1 MKFNTLLKPFRF
13 ISSLGKKLDKYLND
27 LKDMAPYHLRLLT
40 ESYGGG
46 KAKDNISDFSRR
58 ERLIYS
64 WLAMDSY
71 YFGKESAE
79 AARHW
84 IMLGDLHSAELY
96 PASGR
101 RFYEK
106 AVGILR
112 ESSTD
117 SRLMKALEKLA
128 DCYAGSARLEDARDL
143 YMEIV
148 SMPMESAQ
156 EEMFYLEKLMKCHEK
171 LGEFK
176 EASSINARILEIVE
190 SGGMKGCLE
199 AIHIYRSMSLH
210 LKESGDT
217 SNSNKFREIAEALDW
232 YKIVFSSCGADS
244 RPLKEELRKL
254 SVAFRFR
261 GQDGIVAEVERDMRI
276 IDLIATTKDA
286 GFPGV
291 ERSLEELAVLLE
303 SRNLGGDS
311 TIAFHC
317 RLRAKRIVE
326 KREGFSGIRST
337 LKSIL
342 AGFCVSAQSLAE
354 ALYLVAYDLGFES
367 WIVVSSLF

>member
-13 ISSLGKKLDKYLND
+13 ISSLGKRLDKYLSD
-27 LKDMAPYHLRLLT
+27 WKDMAPYHLRLLT

-46 KAKDNISDFSRR
+46 KAQDNISDFSRR
-58 ERLIYS
+58 EKLIYS

-71 YFGKESAE
+71 YFGKESTE

-84 IMLGDLHSAELY
+84 IMLGDLHSAEIY

-106 AVGILR
+106 AVSILR
-112 ESSTD
+112 ESSAD
-117 SRLMKALEKLA
+117 SRLVKALEKLA

-143 YMEIV
+143 HLEIV
-148 SMPMESAQ
+148 SMPMERVQ

-176 EASSINARILEIVE
+176 EASSVNARVLEIAE
-190 SGGMKGCLE
+190 AGGMKGCLE
-199 AIHIYRSMSLH
+199 AIHSYRSMSFY
-210 LKESGDT
+210 LKESGDI

-232 YKIVFSSCGADS
+232 YKIVLSSCGADS

-254 SVAFRFR
+254 SIAFRFR
-261 GQDGIVAEVERDMRI
+261 GQDGIVAEVERDIRI

-286 GFPGV
+286 SFPGV
-291 ERSLEELAVLLE
+291 ERYLEELAVLLE

-326 KREGFSGIRST
+326 KREGFST

-367 WIVVSSLF
+367 WIAVSSLL